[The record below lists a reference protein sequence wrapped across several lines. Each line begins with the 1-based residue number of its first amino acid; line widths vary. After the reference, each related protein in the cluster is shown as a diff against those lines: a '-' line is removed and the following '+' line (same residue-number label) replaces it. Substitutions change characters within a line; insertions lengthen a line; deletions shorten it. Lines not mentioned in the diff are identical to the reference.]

1 MALAQGAAGAGQVP
15 TQSQT
20 QEIQERVKK
29 LAEKHGEELAFH
41 LRGRQLGA
49 LSVEGNNEVR
59 RWDGAVRQWKKDK
72 GGDTAPLLA
81 EGVLFDCLGRL
92 QGVKTPVLSSE
103 KAVPFFLDLAAK
115 RPSRAAKA
123 FDDAL
128 KIDPNLAE
136 ARLRAA
142 RIRAPKDTQAARQLE
157 RLAEGAETTPIPYLA
172 AMSRAEA
179 AQSQR
184 DVQGALRW
192 YERARAL
199 EPRSTAAAIA
209 LRALR
214 PGAAVSFADLRTD
227 DPYYSYPCV
236 VLTPAV
242 AAELRARGSMVV
254 LR

>member
-1 MALAQGAAGAGQVP
+1 MGANAQVP

-20 QEIQERVKK
+20 QEIQEQVKK
-29 LAEKHGEELAFH
+29 FAAEKGEERAMR
-41 LRGRQLGA
+41 LRATQLGA

-59 RWDGAVRQWKKDK
+59 RWDAAVRLWKKEK
-72 GGDTAPLLA
+72 GSDAAPLLA
-81 EGVLFDCLGRL
+81 EGVLFDCLSRL
-92 QGVKTPVLSSE
+92 QGVKTLVLSNE

-128 KIDPNLAE
+128 KIDSSLVE
-136 ARLRAA
+136 ARMRAA
-142 RIRAPKDTQAARQLE
+142 RIRAPKDTQAARELE
-157 RLAEGAETTPIPYLA
+157 RLAEGAEKMPFPYLA

-179 AQSQR
+179 AQMQR

-192 YERARAL
+192 YERAMAL

-214 PGAAVSFADLRTD
+214 PGGAVAFADLRTD
-227 DPYYSYPCV
+227 DPYYSYPCI

-242 AAELRARGSMVV
+242 SAELRARGNMVV
-254 LR
+254 LQ